1 MKLNV
6 NCTKHNFHQLWLPEA
21 SIWRCEDPASQW
33 LQRRKL
39 NQNFPHTD
47 QFKVTTFISTT
58 LSFTESSRNS
68 CQTRAKFDFTLQR
81 HRTVMKLNWKRGQF
95 SWKVSLH
102 YISRSRKTQWRRN
115 WGLWTEPKQNITKF
129 KNSNALFKRQLHNAF
144 LLELKSKSIY
154 LPWNYFQMIS
164 CFFGCLALI
173 NKGPCAGV
181 FPKKRHSSIIWIYLR
196 QLNI

>member
-1 MKLNV
+1 MSTALNITSTSFDSLKRAFEGV
-6 NCTKHNFHQLWLPEA
+6 KILQANDFSDVSWTKTFRIQTNLVK
-21 SIWRCEDPASQW
+21 SQHSSS
-33 LQRRKL
+33 
-39 NQNFPHTD
+39 N
-47 QFKVTTFISTT
+47 T

-173 NKGPCAGV
+173 NKGQCAGV

-196 QLNI
+196 QHNI